1 MAPEKDSID
10 VEKIMEEIRDDLR
23 KNGPY
28 EAIPSFDIV
37 PLSSLADILLA
48 KMSVP
53 AVGADVSLPA
63 VYPVKDRNP
72 VKKMFKKT
80 VGKLVRCGV
89 FPVAYH
95 QSGINY
101 TFQQSFQDLL
111 EVVKLQTLIIHDLSD
126 RVQALEQTITGGQ
139 K

>member
-1 MAPEKDSID
+1 MAPEKGIVD

-28 EAIPSFDIV
+28 EAVPSFDIV
-37 PLSSLADILLA
+37 PLSSLADILLT

-63 VYPVKDRNP
+63 VYPVEDRNP
-72 VKKMFKKT
+72 AKRVFKKT
-80 VGKLVRCGV
+80 VGKFVRCGV

-126 RVQALEQTITGGQ
+126 RVHDLEQTVSGGQ

>member
-1 MAPEKDSID
+1 MAPEKSTID
-10 VEKIMEEIRDDLR
+10 VEKIMEEIRDGIR

-28 EAIPSFDIV
+28 EAVPSFDIV
-37 PLSSLADILLA
+37 PLSSLADILLT

-63 VYPVKDRNP
+63 VYPVEDRNP
-72 VKKMFKKT
+72 VKRLFKKS
-80 VGKLVRCGV
+80 VGKFTRCGV

-126 RVQALEQTITGGQ
+126 RVQALEQTIAGGH